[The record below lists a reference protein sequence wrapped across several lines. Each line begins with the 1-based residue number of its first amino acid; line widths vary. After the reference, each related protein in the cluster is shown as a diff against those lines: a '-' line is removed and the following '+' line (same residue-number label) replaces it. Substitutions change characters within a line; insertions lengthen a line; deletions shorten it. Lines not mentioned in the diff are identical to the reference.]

1 VPASDGAVN
10 VTVDVAASPATVF
23 RCIVESD
30 LLSEWLAAKA
40 SIEPRVGGAVRI
52 DFERYRTVVTGRV
65 VEIVPGE
72 RVAFTWG
79 VASGPDAASMPA
91 ASTRVTISIAA
102 TPGGSRVT
110 LQHEGLPTESS
121 RRDHE
126 FGWRGYLGQLAQVAP
141 RAQRAGGFDALV
153 DSYLA
158 AWAETDAAARGALL
172 GGSFAESG
180 RFVDVHADVS
190 GRAALDAHLAACQ
203 RMFPGVR
210 MVRDGAV
217 MRSRDALLV
226 RWRAVLP
233 SGQQAAAGTNFLQ
246 LGPGGEIATVRGFW
260 DPPQA

>member
-1 VPASDGAVN
+1 MPASDGDVN
-10 VTVDVAASPATVF
+10 LTVEVAASPATVF
-23 RCIVESD
+23 RCIVESS

-52 DFERYRTVVTGRV
+52 EFERYRTVVEGRV

-91 ASTRVTISIAA
+91 ASTRVTISVAA
-102 TPGGSRVT
+102 APGGSLVT
-110 LQHEGLPTESS
+110 LRHEGLPSDQS

-158 AWAETDAAARGALL
+158 AWAETDAGARAALL
-172 GGSFAESG
+172 GGSFAEGG
-180 RFVDVHADVS
+180 RFVDVHADVT
-190 GRAALDAHLAACQ
+190 GRAALDEHIAACQ

-210 MVRDGAV
+210 LVRDGAV
-217 MRSRDALLV
+217 MQSRDALLV

-233 SGQQAAAGTNFLQ
+233 SGEQAAAGTNFMQ
-246 LGPGGEIATVRGFW
+246 LGPGGDIEAVRGFW
-260 DPPQA
+260 DR